1 MLGLTTIG
9 GVGLKIIGGVGT
21 DERRGILILYMQFLF
36 RLSMVLT
43 LHLR

>member
-9 GVGLKIIGGVGT
+9 GVGLKTIGGVGT
-21 DERRGILILYMQFLF
+21 DERRGILIKYMQFLF